1 MKKETGKTIG
11 EIIRDLRKAKGI
23 SQMKLAEML
32 DVSYQQIQKYEKG
45 TSSIS
50 TDRLGQ
56 IARALDVPASLFF
69 PPDRDRVSE
78 PPAAYGR
85 MTDEEQLLL
94 QLFRRIKSKK
104 LRTAVLKFIKALP
117 K

>member
-1 MKKETGKTIG
+1 MKKETGKAIG

-45 TSSIS
+45 TSRIS
-50 TDRLGQ
+50 TERLGQ
-56 IARALDVPASLFF
+56 IARALDVPASFFF
-69 PPDRDRVSE
+69 PTDRDRVSE
-78 PPAAYGR
+78 PPAVYGKI
-85 MTDEEQLLL
+85 TDEEQSLL
-94 QLFRRIKSKK
+94 QLFRRIKSRK
-104 LRTAVLKFIKALP
+104 LRAAVLEFLKALP